1 MSSALPLSSDI
12 ARRSFHFAFV
22 PTADLARASERAAR
36 HDAGGQPAGPGLQD
50 SGQRSACPVVFENQ
64 IGERPGLV
72 FR

>member
-1 MSSALPLSSDI
+1 MTPNSDI
-12 ARRSFHFAFV
+12 AQRGRYFAFV

-50 SGQRSACPVVFENQ
+50 SGQRSACYVFENQ
-64 IGERPGLV
+64 IGERPWLV